1 MQIISDFVDGIQTIA
16 IALVL
21 ILLVIAGIGFY
32 FYKNKKGVAKEKNI
46 DSSDFNRKD
55 SATYIKFD
63 DVTDNMIVANGGT
76 RFIGAIKCQGFSYAE
91 AEVEEKLQTIRGYV
105 SFLNVL
111 DNSPIQFRQSS
122 RDVNLDGMIK
132 DYQKQITEL
141 ESRKFLLNLDYED
154 LKAESENPELT
165 PEDYDVYY
173 NKLKLMQKELVS
185 LGYQIGQLSAQVDYM
200 NAISGDSAE
209 AERDE
214 IYVFDWEYHTVDFSS
229 QELEKQEIYQ
239 RAEAQLKSKASAYI
253 GALRNCGVYAKRMRG
268 VELLEEMQRYTHP
281 ISAAKGT
288 PEEILQSSFDSICVS
303 SNSLQNMEQQAN
315 KKIID
320 SIASEVAREEIG

>member
-1 MQIISDFVDGIQTIA
+1 MQMISNLVDGIQTIA
-16 IALVL
+16 VVLGL
-21 ILLVIAGIGFY
+21 ILLVLAGIGFY
-32 FYKNKKGVAKEKNI
+32 FYKHRRGVVTEKNI
-46 DSSDFNRKD
+46 ENSDFNRKD

-63 DVTDNMIVANGGT
+63 DVTDDMIVADGGT

-122 RDVNLDGMIK
+122 RDVNLDSMIK
-132 DYQKQITEL
+132 DYQKQITEM
-141 ESRKFLLNLDYED
+141 ESRRFLLNLDYEE
-154 LKAESENPELT
+154 LKSESENPELT

-173 NKLKLMQKELVS
+173 EKLKLMQKELLS
-185 LGYQIGQLSAQVDYM
+185 LGYQIGQLSAQVEYM
-200 NAISGDSAE
+200 NSISGDNAE

-214 IYVFDWEYHTVDFSS
+214 IYVFDWEYHPIDFSS
-229 QELEKQEIYQ
+229 QELDKQEIYQ
-239 RAEAQLKSKASAYI
+239 RAETQLKNKASAYI

-268 VELLEEMQRYTHP
+268 VELLEEMKRYTHP
-281 ISAAKGT
+281 VSAAKVT
-288 PEEILQSSFDSICVS
+288 SEDILQSSFDSICVTS
-303 SNSLQNMEQQAN
+303 HSLQNMEQQAN

-320 SIASEVAREEIG
+320 SIANEVVREEM

>member
-1 MQIISDFVDGIQTIA
+1 MQIISDLVDGIQTIA
-16 IALVL
+16 VALGL
-21 ILLVIAGIGFY
+21 ILLAIAGVGFY
-32 FYKNKKGVAKEKNI
+32 FYKNKRGVVKEKNI

-132 DYQKQITEL
+132 DYQNQITEL
-141 ESRKFLLNLDYED
+141 ESNRFLLNLDYEE
-154 LKAESENPELT
+154 LKAESENPELS

-173 NKLKLMQKELVS
+173 EKLKLMQKELVS
-185 LGYQIGQLSAQVDYM
+185 LGYQIGQLSAQVEYM

-214 IYVFDWEYHTVDFSS
+214 IYVFDWEYHAVDFSS

-239 RAEAQLKSKASAYI
+239 RAEAQLKNKASAYI

-268 VELLEEMQRYTHP
+268 VDLLEEMHRYTHP
-281 ISAAKGT
+281 VSAAKGT
-288 PEEILQSSFDSICVS
+288 AEEILQSSLDSICVS
-303 SNSLQNMEQQAN
+303 SNSLQYMEQQAN

-320 SIASEVAREEIG
+320 SIVNEVTREEI